1 MMALAVAPAR
11 MLPYLFADDYDA
23 ALPPPAG
30 VALPLARLMSYAEF
44 FMTWTYTAS
53 GYGGCCV
60 CDVWVYRL
68 ERGVDSRTLHDTSR
82 DCHRVLRYAAELAVP
97 VYESGVFVV
106 SGALC
111 TQTSSNRLP
120 DFSLTLSLPPP
131 PKFACFATSHL

>member
-1 MMALAVAPAR
+1 MMALAVAPTR

-23 ALPPPAG
+23 TLPPPAG

-82 DCHRVLRYAAELAVP
+82 DCHRVPRYAAELAVP
-97 VYESGVFVV
+97 VYKSEFLLYLAHCARTPVRIACPIS
-106 SGALC
+106 L
-111 TQTSSNRLP
+111 LP
-120 DFSLTLSLPPP
+120 FPCHPPNLPV
-131 PKFACFATSHL
+131 FATSHL